1 MIALGISG
9 GARRRSRLR
18 ESDHRLGEL
27 RLRLRRRRRRRR
39 VIVVRDALERS
50 VVVRALVLGVAAA
63 DQAPA
68 LVVPAHLRAPASR
81 SAARSRGS
89 PLPIGANR
97 RRSPD
102 LRRPAGDGTTGRL
115 LLLLP
120 SFLPSFSKQRERD
133 LIILSRSSALLRSLI
148 DLPSRRT

>member
-27 RLRLRRRRRRRR
+27 RLRLRRRRRRR

-50 VVVRALVLGVAAA
+50 VVVRALVLGVAAAAAA

-89 PLPIGANR
+89 PLPIGVNR

-102 LRRPAGDGTTGRL
+102 LRRPAGDGITGR

-120 SFLPSFSKQRERD
+120 SFLPSFLPLVAPAPAHRASSSVEAEESK
-133 LIILSRSSALLRSLI
+133 RSA
-148 DLPSRRT
+148 PP